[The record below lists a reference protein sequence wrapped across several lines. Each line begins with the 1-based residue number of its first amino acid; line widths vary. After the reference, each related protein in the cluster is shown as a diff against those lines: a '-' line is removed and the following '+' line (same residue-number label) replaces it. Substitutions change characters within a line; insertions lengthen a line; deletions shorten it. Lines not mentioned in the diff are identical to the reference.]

1 MVEAD
6 EMAIIV
12 NWPDGTTECRTAG
25 AFISKN
31 KRVKQPIQDG
41 AEVLISDAF
50 FAITTD
56 GEIILRPYSEISELS
71 FSTRLSYY
79 ECNPL
84 T

>member
-1 MVEAD
+1 MVGTD

-12 NWPDGTTECRTAG
+12 NWPDGTTECRATG
-25 AFISKN
+25 TFVSRD
-31 KRVKQPIQDG
+31 KRAKQLIQDG

-56 GEIILRPYSEISELS
+56 EEIILRPYSEISELS
-71 FSTRLSYY
+71 FGGFLPYY